1 VRIYLDGQPIET
13 KILFDQ
19 NTEPIHHPKTPLRIG
34 AGGGLRFLGDVEDV
48 AIYNRALSPEEAA
61 ILSVRESVAQIVSTS
76 CGAGASA
83 CQPPKSPRTPA
94 QSAKLAAWYLETA
107 ADPQFR
113 QALSNLTTLQSQRKQ
128 LYDRIPSVMVMA
140 DGAHRD
146 TFVLKRGAY
155 DAPGEKVTAGV
166 PETLAPLRAGWPN
179 NRLGLARWL
188 VDRANPL
195 TARVSVNRFWQSYF
209 GFGIVKTVDDFGAQG
224 EFPFHPELL
233 DWLATE
239 FMESGWNVKALQKI
253 IVMSATY
260 RQSSRVTPEL
270 LQKDPDNRLLARGPR
285 FRLGPEVIRDQA
297 LAVSGLLAEKL
308 GGPSVKPY
316 QPAGLWQELSGGSGY
331 KQDQGEGLYRR
342 SLYTYWK
349 RTVAPP
355 YMMNFDSPNR
365 EQCTVFENR
374 TNSPL
379 QALDLMNDVTFL
391 EAARKL
397 AERMMV
403 EGGSSPAER
412 IGYGYRLVL
421 ARAPGPE
428 QRRVLLDALDHFAN
442 TFRANPQSARDFL
455 KQGDS
460 PVRPGLDAP
469 ELAAYASVA
478 SLLLNLDET
487 ITKE

>member
-1 VRIYLDGQPIET
+1 MTSTLLVRPDPQPPRHHRP
-13 KILFDQ
+13 LQ
-19 NTEPIHHPKTPLRIG
+19 QREPPLR
-34 AGGGLRFLGDVEDV
+34 
-48 AIYNRALSPEEAA
+48 
-61 ILSVRESVAQIVSTS
+61 RERQ
-76 CGAGASA
+76 
-83 CQPPKSPRTPA
+83 
-94 QSAKLAAWYLETA
+94 
-107 ADPQFR
+107 QFF
-113 QALSNLTTLQSQRKQ
+113 
-128 LYDRIPSVMVMA
+128 DGIPSVMVMA
-140 DGAHRD
+140 DGASRD

-166 PETLAPLRAGWPN
+166 PEVLAPARAGSTD

-195 TARVSVNRFWQSYF
+195 TARVTVNRFWQSYF

-224 EFPFHPELL
+224 EFPVHPELL

-239 FMESGWNVKALQKI
+239 FMESGWNVKALQKT

-260 RQSSRVTPEL
+260 RQSSRVSAEL

-316 QPAGLWQELSGGSGY
+316 QPAGLWQELGGGSGY

-355 YMMNFDSPNR
+355 YMTNFDSPNR

-397 AERMMV
+397 AERMMT

-412 IGYGYRLVL
+412 VGYGYRLVL
-421 ARAPGPE
+421 ARAVEPK
-428 QRRVLLDALDHFAN
+428 QRQVLLNALDSFAIS
-442 TFRANPQSARDFL
+442 FRANAGAAHDFL
-455 KQGDS
+455 KQGES
-460 PVRPGLDAP
+460 PVRTGLDEA
-469 ELAAYASVA
+469 ELAAYAGVA